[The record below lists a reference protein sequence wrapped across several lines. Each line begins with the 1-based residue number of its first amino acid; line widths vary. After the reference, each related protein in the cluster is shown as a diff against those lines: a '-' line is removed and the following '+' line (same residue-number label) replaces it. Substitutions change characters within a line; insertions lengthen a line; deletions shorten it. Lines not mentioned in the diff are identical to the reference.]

1 MPSHAASPQIDP
13 GPPRPADDPSL
24 VESAR
29 SGDGAARAAL
39 YRDTYADVCRAF
51 ARAWRLPA
59 SHLDVRAAANDVF
72 TELCERSETTGRCRW
87 AAHAPALREF
97 RSYVVLIAR
106 RRALNALRD
115 ARTRT
120 RQTESLAH
128 AMREGHVAEVART
141 EAVAE
146 LRAILG
152 RMSPKYARAL
162 LAVDYGGESLRE
174 AAALLGVGSYSAANS
189 QLGRARIQARDVAR
203 ALRAEN
209 DPACGPQGRLS
220 RAR

>member
-1 MPSHAASPQIDP
+1 
-13 GPPRPADDPSL
+13 
-24 VESAR
+24 
-29 SGDGAARAAL
+29 
-39 YRDTYADVCRAF
+39 
-51 ARAWRLPA
+51 LPT

-72 TELCERSETTGRCRW
+72 TELCERSEATGRCRW
-87 AAHAPALREF
+87 SAHSPALREF

-115 ARTRT
+115 ARRRTQQAESFTRA
-120 RQTESLAH
+120 RG
-128 AMREGHVAEVART
+128 EGHVAEIART

-162 LAVDYGGESLRE
+162 LAVDYGGESLRD
-174 AAALLGVGSYSAANS
+174 AAALLGVGTYSAANS
-189 QLGRARIQARDVAR
+189 QLGRARLQARDVAR

-209 DPACGPQGRLS
+209 EPACAPQTRS
-220 RAR
+220 RAG